1 MMLRHD
7 LRYALRLTRRDWR
20 FTATLVATLA
30 DGGVLLPTRRATQ
43 TSPADVMRRKGN
55 AIKTRCAA

>member
-20 FTATLVATLA
+20 FTATLVAALA
-30 DGGVLLPTRRATQ
+30 DGGGLSADPQRYPDIAGRR
-43 TSPADVMRRKGN
+43 DEE
-55 AIKTRCAA
+55 